1 MKLLKISYLYFFSQ
15 MKQQINA
22 KINNLITIQIVQI
35 SYKKIKSIFW
45 EVKYLNK
52 IDREQKDKEI
62 NYQKTKIFLVK
73 IIL

>member
-1 MKLLKISYLYFFSQ
+1 

>member
-1 MKLLKISYLYFFSQ
+1 

-22 KINNLITIQIVQI
+22 KINNFITIQIVQI